1 MIGRMGRTRKKHKH
15 LPTRVYLRSGG
26 YYFVD
31 HLGKW
36 HHLGRDFGTA
46 MAAYGEVMRTV
57 PMRTMA
63 DLFDRYEREVM
74 PQKAPKTR
82 RDNAHQIRRLREV
95 FGHMRPSELR
105 TVDVYGYRDARGE
118 KTRVGA
124 NRELELLSHVCTKAR
139 QWGAMTHHPCLRV
152 EKFRTKPRSRY
163 VSDAEFEL
171 VRSLAPAMVQIAMDL
186 ALHTGLRRGDILAL
200 TRDQVT
206 DEGLGVATSK
216 TGKRMVI
223 SWSDELREIV
233 ERAKAIEPQVRRH
246 LVCTRSGKP
255 YSGNGFNSVW
265 QRVMAKALER
275 GLVERFTFHDLR
287 GKSASDDELE
297 AASKRL
303 GHADPRITQRVYR
316 RKAEVVTPLRRK

>member
-1 MIGRMGRTRKKHKH
+1 
-15 LPTRVYLRSGG
+15 
-26 YYFVD
+26 
-31 HLGKW
+31 
-36 HHLGRDFGTA
+36 
-46 MAAYGEVMRTV
+46 
-57 PMRTMA
+57 MRTMA
-63 DLFDRYEREVM
+63 DLFDRYQREVM
-74 PQKAPKTR
+74 PHKAERTR
-82 RDNAHQIRRLREV
+82 RDNAHQMKRLRAAL
-95 FGHMRPSELR
+95 GHMRPSELR
-105 TVDVYGYRDARGE
+105 TVDVYTYRDARGE
-118 KTRVGA
+118 KSRVAA

-152 EKFRTKPRSRY
+152 EKFRLKPRSRY

-171 VRSLAPAMVQIAMDL
+171 VRSLAPPMVQIAMDL
-186 ALHTGLRRGDILAL
+186 ALHTGQRRGDILAL
-200 TRDQVT
+200 TRDDLTEAGILFRQ
-206 DEGLGVATSK
+206 GK
-216 TGKRMVI
+216 TGKVLTVG
-223 SWSDELREIV
+223 WSDELRAIV

-246 LVCTRSGKP
+246 LVCTRSGKA

-265 QRVMAKALER
+265 QRVMAAALER